1 METFTS
7 FKEWLISHEGIAPAR
22 AKVIASNLRF
32 AQKCLEN
39 TRYYSGRRNL
49 ISSLYSA
56 LIDISRY
63 SGDTLQE
70 KLSDF
75 IISSGELYNHS
86 LVKYDEIYTYKDE
99 AISEKRLNEIKT
111 AFIKYFQFLSCR
123 FDCFSLSDIQKKLL
137 MYDPKSKVI
146 KTLTKWDPCE
156 KVNKRLSNPSNMF
169 SWLGWKFHNMGLSSV
184 FRKFGAT
191 VFAKGDEEFVQI
203 PMEQFNKFM
212 EAYGK
217 LYKAG
222 AISDIY
228 KSSSFIKDDS
238 SAYPRILSFDY
249 VMGLSIHLFAGNQK
263 LDFNAVK
270 SMQIDVNTGKIM
282 IDYGNHNIESIPL
295 PIISGRKPRYR
306 KLSFKTTSKLP
317 IGMQAD
323 LLSEIRTECKVI
335 SDCLDGFDKVEV
347 SNRQSLYEAI
357 EMVDVIKTVNAAN
370 NAYTLLRH
378 LASSLRIDLVIE

>member
-49 ISSLYSA
+49 ISSLYST

-63 SGDTLQE
+63 SGNTLQE

-146 KTLTKWDPCE
+146 KSLTKWDPCE

-238 SAYPRILSFDY
+238 SAYPRILSFDD

-282 IDYGNHNIESIPL
+282 IDYGNHNIVSIPL

-306 KLSFKTTSKLP
+306 KLSFKTTNKLP

-378 LASSLRIDLVIE
+378 FASLLRIDLVIE